1 MPRNVMLLIGL
12 LTCAIGPAL
21 VLVVLGCVAGALVCM
36 VIITILN
43 PKLNPKPSLFSLPPF
58 PLTFVFISLLLAC
71 VACALLCMVFIF
83 PSVFLILFS
92 FFLFPSFLP
101 SVSSPYF
108 AFPQFHFLLACTLG
122 VLLCMVLILSPFP
135 RFFLFPLSWMRWGHT
150 LCMMFIFFFLVFPPS
165 DFLLGCVGGIRECT
179 VLLFCFG
186 VLIGVLIV
194 FVLCS
199 H

>member
-43 PKLNPKPSLFSLPPF
+43 PKLNPKPSLFSLDVLPALPPMHGHTFSPVFPHFCVHLTSPCMCCLCPPMYGVHF
-58 PLTFVFISLLLAC
+58 PLCFPHL
-71 VACALLCMVFIF
+71 IF
-83 PSVFLILFS
+83 

-135 RFFLFPLSWMRWGHT
+135 RFFLFPLS
-150 LCMMFIFFFLVFPPS
+150 
-165 DFLLGCVGGIRECT
+165 
-179 VLLFCFG
+179 
-186 VLIGVLIV
+186 
-194 FVLCS
+194 
-199 H
+199 